1 MREKQYP
8 QPSTALTG
16 PRPDPGL
23 QGLLQAWAGKHAA
36 TAPRRLGS
44 LQNSYKILII
54 GDAAPTARRIGLL
67 TSASCA
73 RLISSQAAAVN
84 TARASRLVRDAAVV
98 LLPEASHVALR
109 RDPLS
114 VSDDII
120 GVLVAQGGRRLALKQ
135 PRAAHHTQDLLIYEN
150 AEVLGVEVKTCSGGH
165 VRFMSKAEL
174 QRYGDVVFVH
184 YDWTSARRGQG
195 YRRGHGSGA
204 RT

>member
-67 TSASCA
+67 ASASCA
-73 RLISSQAAAVN
+73 RLVSSHAAAVDA
-84 TARASRLVRDAAVV
+84 ARACDETEADQNMSLVHDRVISA
-98 LLPEASHVALR
+98 ER
-109 RDPLS
+109 R
-114 VSDDII
+114 
-120 GVLVAQGGRRLALKQ
+120 GVLVELEKRRFAPIHEELELREGDAPLARLA
-135 PRAAHHTQDLLIYEN
+135 
-150 AEVLGVEVKTCSGGH
+150 
-165 VRFMSKAEL
+165 
-174 QRYGDVVFVH
+174 
-184 YDWTSARRGQG
+184 
-195 YRRGHGSGA
+195 
-204 RT
+204 